1 MPASAS
7 SSSERSWPRWRRGV
21 VGSAPSSVRGASP
34 GAYSQQRGAG
44 RYDQCTPPC
53 KNDGGPVSQ
62 WDRFPCSHQIGSGSF
77 GNVFLCHDMLPG
89 SMWYRKPVAVKA
101 MLLETLSDSSVVL
114 IMNEVAILRH
124 LRHPH
129 ILRYVDSFIDEDKQ
143 LCLVAEYA
151 EGGEL
156 TSLLRRPTELDGGGD
171 SRLSHQSPSLEE
183 GVIDDGHGWNQPA
196 ALASGVMQSQTPW
209 LTGFTLGG
217 THEGKAAPLQAWIE
231 SYRIADIVRQCLEA
245 LSYLHQNYIIH
256 RDIKPAN
263 VYLSKGGTVKLGDFG
278 ASKLLSLTDP
288 FANTFIG
295 TPFYLC
301 PELCLGEPYSFGAD
315 IWALGVLTYEMYCK
329 KLPFVADNV
338 LAQIHVITEGEYDRE
353 ALHRPHVF
361 TAPELQSL
369 EALYGSAFTQQ
380 EKSLHTLVVALV
392 ERMLVVDALERPSAL
407 QLLREFFFADPLS
420 GSMSTGS
427 QLPSRESLFHVDS
440 SRMRRSISQ
449 SSTPRPRTSTTENT
463 SGTTTTTTEA
473 AALLVRC
480 VSQSYE
486 ALLEHLPNERRND
499 VLQAASRSVSPIC
512 YAWPSASVLQGNRDA
527 VDLGEAP
534 HSDTCQMTLSEMMGK
549 IPWLRHAEAFSS
561 LSLLEGQDDDVVRVD
576 WMDNEHFSLVTP
588 HQRRRLLSSPCP
600 VYDGEGGVCSLET
613 REATPTAGHKVA
625 GGSKDEAETQVPAIP
640 SVQVVGV
647 VEELQ
652 RPPILAERFASL
664 NDNPVEEGEQQ
675 RQRQPGGVGRCQGLS
690 TEVLEAMLRRK
701 IMASQ
706 AHRQLRLKAMREAHA
721 LRDKEN
727 LRLQA
732 ELNELYA
739 KSFSEKRMQMI
750 AHGEESEMNTT
761 MKLPET
767 FASTQRPRSTAA
779 DAVGAVAASTVEGE
793 FAKTAGLERTLNRLA
808 ATSNASMQS
817 HHGGNSTL
825 LANEVVR
832 LALDAAAVAERC
844 AKWTMRPPAR
854 LDFSK
859 YPVDEVD
866 RRSTSSVADTERG
879 INTKVYDTPVTLCI
893 VRNETYITRVDTPSA
908 PSGADD
914 AAGALLLPMTVTLKP
929 IRRRTRLDGIV
940 WRVKLAL
947 KAYGLD
953 YVLLFPL
960 DIDDVEE
967 VDAEEL
973 GLRYL
978 DCVGDVVVISEA
990 SEWSY
995 VRRDWYQ
1002 RKNLP
1007 WMQLYMV
1014 MQ

>member
-1 MPASAS
+1 
-7 SSSERSWPRWRRGV
+7 
-21 VGSAPSSVRGASP
+21 
-34 GAYSQQRGAG
+34 
-44 RYDQCTPPC
+44 
-53 KNDGGPVSQ
+53 
-62 WDRFPCSHQIGSGSF
+62 
-77 GNVFLCHDMLPG
+77 MLPG
-89 SMWYRKPVAVKA
+89 SMWYRQPVAVKA
-101 MLLETLSDSSVVL
+101 MLLETLSDSAVAL

-129 ILRYVDSFIDEDKQ
+129 ILRYVDSFIDEEKQ

-156 TSLLRRPTELDGGGD
+156 TSLLRRPAELGGGGD
-171 SRLSHQSPSLEE
+171 SRLSHQLPSLEE
-183 GVIDDGHGWNQPA
+183 GVMNEGHGWNQPA
-196 ALASGVMQSQTPW
+196 ALASGAMRSQTSW
-209 LTGFTLGG
+209 LTGSTLGG
-217 THEGKAAPLQAWIE
+217 TQEGKTAPLRTWIE
-231 SYRIADIVRQCLEA
+231 SYCIADIVRQCLEA

-263 VYLSKGGTVKLGDFG
+263 VYLTKNGTVKLGDFG
-278 ASKLLSLTDP
+278 ASKLLGLTDP

-315 IWALGVLTYEMYCK
+315 IWALGVLTYEMYCM

-338 LAQIHVITEGEYDRE
+338 LAQIHVVTEGEYDRE
-353 ALHRPHVF
+353 ALHRPHIF
-361 TAPELQSL
+361 TGPELQSL

-392 ERMLVVDALERPSAL
+392 ERMLVVDALQRSSAL
-407 QLLREFFFADPLS
+407 QLLREFFFPDPLS
-420 GSMSTGS
+420 GSMGTGS
-427 QLPSRESLFHVDS
+427 LLPSRESLFYVDC
-440 SRMRRSISQ
+440 SRMRRSISR
-449 SSTPRPRTSTTENT
+449 SPTPPSRTSTTENAA
-463 SGTTTTTTEA
+463 GTTTTTTET
-473 AALLVRC
+473 AALLVRS
-480 VSQSYE
+480 VSRSYE
-486 ALLEHLPNERRND
+486 ALLEQLPNERRHN
-499 VLQAASRSVSPIC
+499 VLQAASRSASSIGC
-512 YAWPSASVLQGNRDA
+512 AWPSVSVLQGSWNA
-527 VDLGEAP
+527 VDSGETL
-534 HSDTCQMTLSEMMGK
+534 HSGTGQMTLSAMVGK
-549 IPWLRHAEAFSS
+549 IPWLRRAEAFSS

-576 WMDNEHFSLVTP
+576 WMDDEHFSLVTP

-600 VYDGEGGVCSLET
+600 FYDGAGGVCSPET

-625 GGSKDEAETQVPAIP
+625 GGGRDEAETQVPAIP
-640 SVQVVGV
+640 SVQVVGA

-652 RPPILAERFASL
+652 RPLILAERFASL
-664 NDNPVEEGEQQ
+664 SANPVEEVEPQ

-727 LRLQA
+727 LRLRA

-739 KSFSEKRMQMI
+739 KSFSEKRMQII
-750 AHGEESEMNTT
+750 AHGEESEMSTT
-761 MKLPET
+761 MKPPET
-767 FASTQRPRSTAA
+767 FASTQRPRSFAA
-779 DAVGAVAASTVEGE
+779 DAVEAATTSSVESE
-793 FAKTAGLERTLNRLA
+793 FARTAGLERTLNRLA
-808 ATSNASMQS
+808 ATSHSSMQS
-817 HHGGNSTL
+817 HHGGNPTL

-859 YPVDEVD
+859 PPVDEVD
-866 RRSTSSVADTERG
+866 RHSTSSVADTERG

-893 VRNETYITRVDTPSA
+893 VRNETYITRFVTPSA
-908 PSGADD
+908 SSGADD

-940 WRVKLAL
+940 WRVKSAL

-960 DIDDVEE
+960 DIDNVEE

-978 DCVGDVVVISEA
+978 DGVGDIVVISEA